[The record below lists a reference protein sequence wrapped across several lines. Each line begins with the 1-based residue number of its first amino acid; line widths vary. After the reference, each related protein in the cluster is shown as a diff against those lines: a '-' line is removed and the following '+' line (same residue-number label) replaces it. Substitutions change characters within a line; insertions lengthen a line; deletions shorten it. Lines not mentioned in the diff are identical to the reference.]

1 MLRHVSAVLAAILLL
16 AHALLGSSF
25 APGRFAPGG
34 GGDETLKNFKTYYAT
49 YKDTPSRVEAIL
61 TLEGHEDAEIVEVL
75 LPKLKEPDSEI
86 VRAVVR
92 VFSSFKSKPPI
103 EALLAAL
110 KGDKNEAVRT
120 GILRALAEGK
130 YPDIG
135 PAVQACLGDKAWD
148 VRRRAVQAVLASGR
162 PEIPAAIAPLC
173 SDPEP
178 AVRCTAMDGLTALA
192 SDKVV
197 APAIVALGDNT
208 WQVRQSAISALRK
221 VRSADAVE
229 PLIKTLEKEQGV
241 LVPEISETL
250 ACLTGQDFGA
260 DAEKWQT
267 WWAGTKATFTL
278 PSAEAIAY
286 LRTRHEA
293 RTGGPPRE
301 YQKSGAVEYHGIDS
315 PSRSILFIIDV
326 SGSMESV
333 VTEKERFEAGR
344 YPSFKRIDIVKT
356 ELQRTIDHLEP
367 FVNFNVIAFAT
378 DVDYW
383 KKQLVPANVLNKS
396 AAKDWAGN
404 LEAIGGN
411 SKEDLA
417 AVGLGGSA
425 NLDKGKTN
433 TYGALMAG
441 LSVKPGMRT
450 GEKGYAVEVDTI
462 FFLSDGRPTVGDF
475 VDPDDILRELVAAN
489 ELRKVKIHTIAIGE
503 FQKDFMRK
511 IAEKSGGV
519 FVDLGK

>member
-1 MLRHVSAVLAAILLL
+1 MHRSCRRVLALFLVLAVALPAVLAAREP
-16 AHALLGSSF
+16 A
-25 APGRFAPGG
+25 
-34 GGDETLKNFKTYYAT
+34 GDETLQNFKTYYAKF
-49 YKDTPSRVEAIL
+49 KDTASRVEAIL

-92 VFSSFKSKPPI
+92 VFAGFKSKPPL
-103 EALLAAL
+103 EAMLAAL
-110 KGDKNEAVRT
+110 KSDKTEAVRT
-120 GILRALAEGK
+120 GILRAFAEGK
-130 YPDIG
+130 FGDVG
-135 PAVQACLGDKAWD
+135 PAVQACLADKSWD
-148 VRRRAVQAVLASGR
+148 VRRRALQAILAAGK
-162 PEIPAAIAPLC
+162 PESAAVIAPLC
-173 SDPEP
+173 ADPEP
-178 AVRCTAMDGLTALA
+178 AVRCTALDGLTSLG

-197 APAIVALGDNT
+197 APAIASLGDPM
-208 WQVRQSAISALRK
+208 WQVRKSAIAALTK
-221 VRSADAVE
+221 VRSAESIDPMIRA
-229 PLIKTLEKEQGV
+229 LEKEEGV
-241 LVPEISETL
+241 LVPEIAEGL
-250 ACLTGQDFGA
+250 ACLTGQDLGS
-260 DAEKWQT
+260 DAEKWKA
-267 WWAGTKATFTL
+267 WWAGAKANFAL

-301 YQKSGAVEYHGIDS
+301 YQKSGTVEYHGIDT

-333 VTEKERFEAGR
+333 VTEKERFESGH

-356 ELQRTIDHLEP
+356 ELQRTLDHLEP
-367 FVNFNVIAFAT
+367 FVHFNILAFAT
-378 DVDYW
+378 DVDFW
-383 KKQLVPANVLNKS
+383 KKQLVPANVLNKA
-396 AAKDWAGN
+396 AAKDWAGG
-404 LEAIGGN
+404 LLAIGGN

-417 AVGLGGSA
+417 AVGLMGSA

-441 LSVKPGMRT
+441 LSVKPGVRT
-450 GEKGYAVEVDTI
+450 GEKSYAVEVDTI

-475 VDPDDILRELVAAN
+475 VDPDDILREVLAAN

-511 IAEKSGGV
+511 IAEKTGGV